1 MTYLLDAS
9 VLIAL
14 CDELHAHH
22 QNAYRWFAASRKLSW
37 ATCPLTENAFLRIT
51 SHPSYPR
58 STGSVTEQARVLR
71 ELCELP
77 DHQFWP
83 GSVSLMQRDIW
94 LQVAHVKPSELT
106 DLYLLALAVERGG
119 RFVTLDRSVPA
130 YRIRGGK
137 DALHV
142 LAGSRP

>member
-22 QNAYRWFAASRKLSW
+22 NSAYRWFTASRKLSW

-58 STGSVTEQARVLR
+58 STGSVTEQSRVLR
-71 ELCELP
+71 ELCALP

-83 GSVSLMQRDIW
+83 DGVSLLQDDIW
-94 LQVAHVKPSELT
+94 LQMDHVKPSDLT
-106 DLYLLALAVERGG
+106 DLYLLALAVKRGG
-119 RFVTLDRSVPA
+119 QFVTLDRSVPTH
-130 YRIRGGK
+130 RIRGGK
-137 DALHV
+137 EALQV
-142 LAGSRP
+142 ISA